1 MSEVNIDANEV
12 LSVIQQRFPREYEIC
27 VQQVYISQL
36 EQKVDSPE
44 SNSESDSVIEVDSWL
59 SKW

>member
-44 SNSESDSVIEVDSWL
+44 SNSESDSVIEVDS
-59 SKW
+59 

>member
-36 EQKVDSPE
+36 EKKVDSPT
-44 SNSESDSVIEVDSWL
+44 NTVQSESVTEVDS
-59 SKW
+59 